1 MWMRSLCVRGMS
13 PRHWAV
19 GSRTSRSSKIE
30 ALRSFETS
38 GTDYLVARR
47 HIPEEGSP
55 RFYFVVSSATQQLRL
70 VLVKSGIT
78 VSQMQSAVPRALGVC
93 VAPHGDN
100 LSRQTG
106 CCCCSASSQVM
117 PVSAAAWAGL

>member
-1 MWMRSLCVRGMS
+1 MS
-13 PRHWAV
+13 PRHWTV
-19 GSRTSRSSKIE
+19 GSHTCRSSKID

-38 GTDYLVARR
+38 GTDYRVD
-47 HIPEEGSP
+47 ESP

-78 VSQMQSAVPRALGVC
+78 VSQMQSAVPCALGVR

-100 LSRQTG
+100 RLRLLLCVEPNAACI
-106 CCCCSASSQVM
+106 CCCLGRAVDRFGAM
-117 PVSAAAWAGL
+117 VKW